1 MDGVIYIEEH
11 FIKRNLCIGNTF
23 LKSREFDKQEYKLVF
38 YELTCKEESR
48 MRKFAVLLYPD
59 FSLQEIACLTSAL
72 TVWFGE
78 KIDYIAS
85 ENKVYR
91 SEDGLQV
98 LPTKTTADAKIT
110 DYDCVILPGTM
121 NPLPA
126 LFDEK
131 LMEFMKG
138 GNGSDI
144 VFAAIS
150 SSPILLSKAGILTG
164 KKFTSGYFMQMADTF
179 NFVEKENFLHKG
191 IVEDGNV
198 ITGIGM
204 FFREFAEAVLTRFGY
219 DIGHSFMRDTPDEYT
234 EEELTFY
241 WSEQDYQE
249 FLEELK
255 EYIAQ

>member
-1 MDGVIYIEEH
+1 
-11 FIKRNLCIGNTF
+11 
-23 LKSREFDKQEYKLVF
+23 
-38 YELTCKEESR
+38 

-59 FSLQEIACLTSAL
+59 FSLQEITCLTSAL

-85 ENKVYR
+85 GNKEYW
-91 SEDGLQV
+91 SEEGLRV
-98 LPTKTTADAKIT
+98 IPDKTTADVKIT
-110 DYDCVILPGTM
+110 DYDCVILPGTI

-126 LFDEK
+126 LFDER
-131 LMEFMKG
+131 LIEFIKN
-138 GNGSDI
+138 GNGCDT

-150 SSPILLSKAGILTG
+150 SSPILLSKAGILKG

-179 NFVEKENFLHKG
+179 DFIEKENFIHKG
-191 IVEDGNV
+191 LVEDGNV

-204 FFREFAEAVLTRFGY
+204 FFREFAEAVLRRFGY
-219 DIGHSFMRDTPDEYT
+219 DIGNSFMRDAPDDYT

-241 WSEQDYQE
+241 WSDHDYQE

-255 EYIAQ
+255 AYTT

>member
-1 MDGVIYIEEH
+1 
-11 FIKRNLCIGNTF
+11 
-23 LKSREFDKQEYKLVF
+23 
-38 YELTCKEESR
+38 

-59 FSLQEIACLTSAL
+59 FSLQEITCLTSAL

-85 ENKVYR
+85 ENKEYC
-91 SEDGLQV
+91 SEDGLRII
-98 LPTKTTADAKIT
+98 PTKTMADAKIT
-110 DYDCVILPGTM
+110 DYDCVILPGTI

-126 LFDEK
+126 LFDDR
-131 LMEFMKG
+131 LIEFIKG
-138 GNGSDI
+138 GKGSGI

-164 KKFTSGYFMQMADTF
+164 KKFTSGFFMQMADTF
-179 NFVEKENFLHKG
+179 DFVEKDNFIHKG
-191 IVEDGNV
+191 ILEDGNV

-204 FFREFAEAVLTRFGY
+204 FFREFAESVLRKFGY
-219 DIGHSFMRDTPDEYT
+219 DIGNSFMRDTPDEFT

-241 WSEQDYQE
+241 WSDNDYQE

-255 EYIAQ
+255 AYTKKQ

>member
-1 MDGVIYIEEH
+1 
-11 FIKRNLCIGNTF
+11 
-23 LKSREFDKQEYKLVF
+23 
-38 YELTCKEESR
+38 

>member
-1 MDGVIYIEEH
+1 
-11 FIKRNLCIGNTF
+11 
-23 LKSREFDKQEYKLVF
+23 
-38 YELTCKEESR
+38 
-48 MRKFAVLLYPD
+48 MRKYAVLLYPD
-59 FSLQEIACLTSAL
+59 FSLQEITSLTSAL

-85 ENKVYR
+85 ENKEYC
-91 SEDGLQV
+91 SEEGV
-98 LPTKTTADAKIT
+98 RIIPTKTTEDAKIT
-110 DYDCVILPGTM
+110 DYDCVILPGTI

-126 LFDEK
+126 LFDDR
-131 LMEFMKG
+131 LIEFIKS

-150 SSPILLSKAGILTG
+150 SSPILLSKAGILAG
-164 KKFTSGYFMQMADTF
+164 KKFTSGFFMQMADTF
-179 NFVEKENFLHKG
+179 DFVEKDNFTHKG

-204 FFREFAEAVLTRFGY
+204 FFREFAEAVLRRFGY
-219 DIGHSFMRDTPDEYT
+219 DIGDSFMRDTPDEYT

-241 WSEQDYQE
+241 WSDNDYQE

-255 EYIAQ
+255 AYTT

>member
-1 MDGVIYIEEH
+1 
-11 FIKRNLCIGNTF
+11 
-23 LKSREFDKQEYKLVF
+23 
-38 YELTCKEESR
+38 

-59 FSLQEIACLTSAL
+59 FSLQEITCLTSAL

-78 KIDYIAS
+78 KIDFIAS
-85 ENKVYR
+85 EKKEYR
-91 SEDGLQV
+91 SEEGLQV
-98 LPTKTTADAKIT
+98 LPVKTTAEAKIT
-110 DYDCVILPGTM
+110 DYDCVILPGTI

-126 LFDEK
+126 LFDDR
-131 LMEFMKG
+131 LIAFIRS
-138 GNGSDI
+138 GNGSEV

-150 SSPILLSKAGILTG
+150 SSPILLSKAGILKG

-179 NFVEKENFLHKG
+179 EFVEKDNFIHKG

-204 FFREFAEAVLTRFGY
+204 FFREFAEAVLKRFGY
-219 DIGHSFMRDTPDEYT
+219 DIGSSFMRDTPEEYT

-241 WSEQDYQE
+241 WSDDDYQE

-255 EYIAQ
+255 EYTT

>member
-1 MDGVIYIEEH
+1 
-11 FIKRNLCIGNTF
+11 
-23 LKSREFDKQEYKLVF
+23 
-38 YELTCKEESR
+38 

-59 FSLQEIACLTSAL
+59 FSLQEITCLTSAL
-72 TVWFGE
+72 TVWFDE

-85 ENKVYR
+85 ENKEYC
-91 SEDGLQV
+91 SEDGLRV
-98 LPTKTTADAKIT
+98 IPTKTTAEAKIT
-110 DYDCVILPGTM
+110 DYDCVILPGTI

-126 LFDEK
+126 LFDDK
-131 LMEFMKG
+131 LIEFIRS

-164 KKFTSGYFMQMADTF
+164 KKFTSGFFMQMADTF
-179 NFVEKENFLHKG
+179 DFVEKDNFTHKG

-204 FFREFAEAVLTRFGY
+204 FFREFAEAVLNRFGY
-219 DIGHSFMRDTPDEYT
+219 DIGNNFMRDTPDEYT

-241 WSEQDYQE
+241 WSDDDYKE

-255 EYIAQ
+255 NWGL

>member
-1 MDGVIYIEEH
+1 
-11 FIKRNLCIGNTF
+11 
-23 LKSREFDKQEYKLVF
+23 
-38 YELTCKEESR
+38 

-59 FSLQEIACLTSAL
+59 FSLQEITCLTSAL
-72 TVWFGE
+72 TVWFDE

-85 ENKVYR
+85 ENKEYC
-91 SEDGLQV
+91 SEDGLRV
-98 LPTKTTADAKIT
+98 IPTKTTAEAKIT
-110 DYDCVILPGTM
+110 DYDCVILPGTI

-126 LFDEK
+126 LFDDR
-131 LMEFMKG
+131 LIEFIRS
-138 GNGSDI
+138 GNDSDI

-164 KKFTSGYFMQMADTF
+164 KKFTSGFFMQMADTF
-179 NFVEKENFLHKG
+179 DFVEKDNFTHKG

-204 FFREFAEAVLTRFGY
+204 FFREFAEAVLSRFGY
-219 DIGHSFMRDTPDEYT
+219 DIGNNFMRDTPDEYS

-241 WSEQDYQE
+241 WSDDDYKE

-255 EYIAQ
+255 NWGL